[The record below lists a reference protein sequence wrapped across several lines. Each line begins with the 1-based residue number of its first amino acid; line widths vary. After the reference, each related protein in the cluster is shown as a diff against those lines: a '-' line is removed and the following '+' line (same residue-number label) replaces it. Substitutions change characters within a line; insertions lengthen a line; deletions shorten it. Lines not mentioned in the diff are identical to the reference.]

1 MDEVNYPQLNDI
13 AKRAAEVDEAVEA
26 LNDVA
31 GRYDDG
37 MQSLR
42 DASEA
47 LANVVNKQN
56 EIAASIS
63 ELIGVLSTLDI
74 STLSSGLVAL
84 RENSETTVS
93 NTVEALKKAD
103 ESARDIQDKVEVLQ
117 RTILKQ
123 ADESARDIQ
132 DKIGTLQQTVPNIF
146 NESLRNLE
154 DKLGQS
160 FDKQRG
166 LSDTMIDSIGG
177 IESKIDKIEVR
188 IDELDDAIEESNK
201 NISSISD
208 TLKTVCDSTSTI
220 GELLVRLNHKID
232 FIYERKL
239 RKFYDGQ

>member
-1 MDEVNYPQLNDI
+1 MDEVNYPQLDDI
-13 AKRAAEVDEAVEA
+13 TKKAAEVNEAIEA
-26 LNDVA
+26 LNDVT
-31 GRYDDG
+31 RKYDDG

-56 EIAASIS
+56 ELAASIG

-123 ADESARDIQ
+123 ADESARNIQ
-132 DKIGTLQQTVPNIF
+132 DKIGALQQTISNTV
-146 NESLRNLE
+146 NESSRNLE
-154 DKLGQS
+154 DKFSQS
-160 FDKQRG
+160 FDKQRD
-166 LSDTMIDSIGG
+166 LSDTINNAVNGV
-177 IESKIDKIEVR
+177 ESKIDKIEARVN
-188 IDELDDAIEESNK
+188 ELDDAMERSNK

-208 TLKTVCDSTSTI
+208 TLKTICDSTSTI
-220 GELLVRLNHKID
+220 GQLLVRLNRKID

>member
-1 MDEVNYPQLNDI
+1 MDEVNYPQLDDI
-13 AKRAAEVDEAVEA
+13 TKKAAEVNEAIEA
-26 LNDVA
+26 LNDVT
-31 GRYDDG
+31 RKYDDG

-56 EIAASIS
+56 ELAASIG

-93 NTVEALKKAD
+93 NTAEALKKAD
-103 ESARDIQDKVEVLQ
+103 ESVRNIQDKVEVLQ
-117 RTILKQ
+117 QTILKQ

-132 DKIGTLQQTVPNIF
+132 DKIGTLRQTVPNIF

-177 IESKIDKIEVR
+177 IESKIDKIEARVN
-188 IDELDDAIEESNK
+188 ELDNAMERSNK

-220 GELLVRLNHKID
+220 GQLLVRLNHKID

>member
-63 ELIGVLSTLDI
+63 ELIGALSTLDA
-74 STLSSGLVAL
+74 STLSGDLVTLKA
-84 RENSETTVS
+84 NGETTMS
-93 NTVEALKKAD
+93 NTAE
-103 ESARDIQDKVEVLQ
+103 
-117 RTILKQ
+117 ILKQ
-123 ADESARDIQ
+123 ADESARNIQ
-132 DKIGTLQQTVPNIF
+132 DKIGALQQTIPNTV
-146 NESLRNLE
+146 NESSRNLE
-154 DKLGQS
+154 DKFSQS
-160 FDKQRG
+160 FDKQRD
-166 LSDTMIDSIGG
+166 LSDAINNAVNGV
-177 IESKIDKIEVR
+177 ESKIDKIEARVN
-188 IDELDDAIEESNK
+188 ELDDAMERSNK

-208 TLKTVCDSTSTI
+208 TLKTICDSTSTI
-220 GELLVRLNHKID
+220 GQLLVRLNRKID

>member
-63 ELIGVLSTLDI
+63 ELIGVLSTLDVP
-74 STLSSGLVAL
+74 TLSGDLVTLKA
-84 RENSETTVS
+84 NGETTMS
-93 NTVEALKKAD
+93 NTAE
-103 ESARDIQDKVEVLQ
+103 
-117 RTILKQ
+117 ILKQ

-132 DKIGTLQQTVPNIF
+132 DKIGALQQTISNTV
-146 NESLRNLE
+146 NESSRNLE
-154 DKLGQS
+154 DKFSQS
-160 FDKQRG
+160 FDKQRD
-166 LSDTMIDSIGG
+166 LSDAINNAVNGV
-177 IESKIDKIEVR
+177 ESKIDKIEARVN
-188 IDELDDAIEESNK
+188 ELDDAVERSNK

-208 TLKTVCDSTSTI
+208 TLKTICDSTSTI
-220 GELLVRLNHKID
+220 GQLLVRLNHKID